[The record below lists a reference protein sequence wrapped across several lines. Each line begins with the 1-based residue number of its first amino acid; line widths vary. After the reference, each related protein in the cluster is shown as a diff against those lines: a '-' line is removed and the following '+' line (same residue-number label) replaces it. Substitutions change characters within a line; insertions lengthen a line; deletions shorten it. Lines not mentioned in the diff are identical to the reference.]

1 MEIEVETA
9 NPKIDLLAASQLI
22 AEGKTMG
29 DALGVSQ
36 GYKDSLYSIAVVD
49 YESKNYE
56 KAIKG
61 LQILVVLDQHNADYW
76 SLLGNALKDMG
87 LYIEAITAW
96 HMAMRADPKFKTAMV
111 IARVGIAIKNK
122 DAAREGLM
130 MALAHLGNN
139 PKDQEDYEKL
149 LMAFEAI

>member
-1 MEIEVETA
+1 MEIEVETS
-9 NPKIDLLAASQLI
+9 NQKIDLLAASKLF

-49 YESKNYE
+49 YESKRYE
-56 KAIKG
+56 QAIKG
-61 LQILVVLDQHNADYW
+61 LKLLVVLDQNNADYW

-87 LYIEAITAW
+87 FYIEAITAW
-96 HMAMRADPKFKTAMV
+96 NMAMRADPKFKTAMV
-111 IARVGIAIKNK
+111 IARVGIAIKHK

-139 PKDQEDYEKL
+139 PKDEEDYQKL
-149 LMAFEAI
+149 LVAYEAI

>member
-1 MEIEVETA
+1 VEA
-9 NPKIDLLAASQLI
+9 INPKFDLLAAGKLF
-22 AEGKTMG
+22 AEGKTIA
-29 DALGVSQ
+29 DALGVTQ

-49 YESKNYE
+49 YEAKRYE

-76 SLLGNALKDMG
+76 ALLGNALKDSG
-87 LYIEAITAW
+87 LYLEAITAW

-111 IARVGIAIKNK
+111 IARVGVAIKNK

-130 MALAHLGNN
+130 MSLAHLGDN
-139 PKDQEDYEKL
+139 PQDAADYQKL
-149 LMAFEAI
+149 LEAYEAL